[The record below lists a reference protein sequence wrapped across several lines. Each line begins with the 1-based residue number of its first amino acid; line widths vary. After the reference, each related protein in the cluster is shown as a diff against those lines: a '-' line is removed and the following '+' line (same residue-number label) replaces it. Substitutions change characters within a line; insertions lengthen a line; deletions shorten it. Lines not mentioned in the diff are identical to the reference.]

1 MPIRYV
7 TVRCAING
15 EGDIMETFIKKHSG
29 FITGILWGFDR
40 LVFRGFLRSLNYP
53 GGVQAYLSLSGVH
66 FTDFATHV
74 ELVTGRVKEGATLPA
89 EKFKRPLI
97 YLPSSETSKEDL
109 AKSIM
114 ERDGINEGLVCV
126 LTAVEPCTS
135 VDLHRNREQKKC
147 EIVLRRRKCLH
158 VYQYWIHPILG
169 FMNAR
174 IQTWFPFTVQICIN
188 GREWLSRQ
196 MDKAGVQYSK
206 QGNCFDQIADM
217 KKAQR
222 FMDTQLRT
230 DWSKLLG
237 SVAIE
242 LNPGHRDIFKKFP
255 TDYYWTTYQSEWAT
269 DILFSQ
275 ISPK

>member
-1 MPIRYV
+1 
-7 TVRCAING
+7 
-15 EGDIMETFIKKHSG
+15 
-29 FITGILWGFDR
+29 
-40 LVFRGFLRSLNYP
+40 
-53 GGVQAYLSLSGVH
+53 
-66 FTDFATHV
+66 
-74 ELVTGRVKEGATLPA
+74 
-89 EKFKRPLI
+89 
-97 YLPSSETSKEDL
+97 
-109 AKSIM
+109 
-114 ERDGINEGLVCV
+114 
-126 LTAVEPCTS
+126 
-135 VDLHRNREQKKC
+135 
-147 EIVLRRRKCLH
+147 
-158 VYQYWIHPILG
+158 
-169 FMNAR
+169 MNAR